1 MKARDFNK
9 LEEAL
14 GHRFRRSKLLEQALT
29 HTSYARETEQAS
41 EEGISVADNEQLE
54 FLGDAVLELVTSEK
68 LFQSFPQFRE
78 GELSKFR
85 AFLVSEQHLIHAAKK
100 LRIGRY
106 LRLGRGEE
114 KSGGREKVALQVDA
128 LEALLAAMYLDG
140 GMEKTRTFIL
150 EKVLGPELRK
160 LSRRKN
166 AVLPVT
172 DYKSALQE
180 RAHALGL
187 AHPRYAVVHEHGP
200 QHSKMFTVEVRI
212 PHGGNGRSDFTGQ
225 AQGTTKKQG
234 EQAAAKLALEH
245 LKNSQQSEL
254 WSGS

>member
-1 MKARDFNK
+1 MKAPDFTK
-9 LEEAL
+9 LEKAL
-14 GHRFRRSKLLEQALT
+14 GHRFRRRKLLEQALT
-29 HTSYARETEQAS
+29 HTSYAREMEQSS
-41 EEGISVADNEQLE
+41 EEELSVSDNEQLE

-85 AFLVSEQHLIHAAKK
+85 AYLVSEQHLIHAAKK
-100 LRIGRY
+100 LKIGRY

-187 AHPRYAVVHEHGP
+187 PHPRYAVVHEHGP

-212 PHGGNGRSDFTGQ
+212 PHGGDGRSDFSGQ

-245 LKNSQQSEL
+245 LKNSHQAEL
-254 WSGS
+254 WGQT